1 MIMATGQSYQSFLG
15 NKQALIDET
24 LNQIKRDDLIS
35 RIWKHDY
42 TIWKPEPTEISNRLG
57 WLHSPDYMKERI
69 SEINSFVA
77 EVKDAGYHQAL
88 LMGMGGSS
96 LAPEVF
102 RKTFGVKSGY
112 LDLSVLDSTDPGA
125 VLYHEKNLDLKKS
138 LFIVSTKSGGT
149 VETLSFMKYFY
160 NKLKVGMPEEEIG
173 RHFIAIT
180 DPGSSLEQTAKDLSF
195 RRTFL
200 NDSEVG
206 GRYSALTHFG
216 LVPAALAG
224 VDLNRLLDRAQ
235 AISQKCKGYDFQK
248 NSAAHLG
255 VILGRLALAGQDK
268 VTFIA
273 SPEIKYF
280 GTWVEQL
287 IAESSGK
294 EGRGILPI
302 DGEELLADDQYSKD
316 RLFVF
321 LHFHNS
327 NEYVMQVNSLKQA
340 GRPVVQIDFN
350 DIYDLGREFFRWEFA
365 IAIAGW
371 CLKINP
377 FNQPN
382 VESAKVQAR
391 KMVDSYENSGK
402 LPELKAELTEGDL
415 KIFSDEN
422 QTDLNDILN
431 RFFSQANQGDSEGK
445 NRSYISLQAY
455 LIPNEENDSLFH
467 EFRTF
472 LQKKY
477 KMATTFGYGP
487 RFLHSTGQLHKGD
500 AGYGMF
506 IQFLADSSRDVKIPN
521 QPGEDASSITF
532 GILKKAQCLGDRQAL
547 KQANRQVILIDLG
560 SHIQENL
567 QKLMKALG

>member
-1 MIMATGQSYQSFLG
+1 MAVTGNNYHAYLG
-15 NKQALIDET
+15 KKQGMVDKALDK
-24 LNQIKRDDLIS
+24 IKQEDIIA

-57 WLHSPDYMKERI
+57 WLNSPDYMKERI
-69 SEINSFVA
+69 SEISRFVE
-77 EVKDAGYHQAL
+77 EVKKAGYKQAL

-112 LDLSVLDSTDPGA
+112 LDLSVLDSTDPA
-125 VLYHEKNLDLKKS
+125 AIMQHENQLDLEKT
-138 LFIVSTKSGGT
+138 LFIVSTKSGST

-160 NKLKVGMPEEEIG
+160 NKLQKTLPGEEVGQ
-173 RHFIAIT
+173 HFIAIT
-180 DPGSSLEQTAKDLSF
+180 DPGSSLEKLAKDLKY
-195 RRTFL
+195 REIFL

-216 LVPAALAG
+216 LVPAALVG
-224 VDLNRLLDRAQ
+224 VDLTRLLENAEVM
-235 AISQKCKGYDFQK
+235 SQNCKGYDYHQ

-255 VILGRLALAGQDK
+255 ATLGEMAKNGQDK

-273 SPEIKYF
+273 SPEIKHF

-294 EGRGILPI
+294 EGRGILPV
-302 DGEELLADDQYSKD
+302 DGEEVLSAQDYSPD
-316 RLFVF
+316 RLFVY
-321 LHFHNS
+321 LHYQNTGK
-327 NEYVMQVNSLKQA
+327 NQEKVAELKDA
-340 GRPVVQIDFN
+340 GLPLIQINFDN
-350 DIYDLGREFFRWEFA
+350 LYDLGREYFRWEFA

-371 CLKINP
+371 CLDINP

-391 KMVDSYENSGK
+391 KMVDAYKKSGE
-402 LPELKAELTEGDL
+402 LPELSASLTEGDL
-415 KIFSDEN
+415 KVYTDEKASDLKGVLN
-422 QTDLNDILN
+422 Q
-431 RFFSQANQGDSEGK
+431 FFNKASQGDSSGK
-445 NRSYISLQAY
+445 NRSYITLQAY
-455 LIPNEENDSLFH
+455 LTPDEQNDKLFH

-500 AGYGMF
+500 AGHGMF
-506 IQFLADSSRDVKIPN
+506 LQFLADIPKDAKIPD
-521 QPGEDASSITF
+521 QPGDDASSISF
-532 GILKKAQCLGDRQAL
+532 GILKTAQCLGDRQAL
-547 KQANRQVILIDLG
+547 KNVNRHVILINLG
-560 SHIQENL
+560 SHVKENL
-567 QKLMKALG
+567 QKLMKTLQ

>member
-1 MIMATGQSYQSFLG
+1 MAGGQSYQSFLG
-15 NKQALIDET
+15 NKQTLVDET

-102 RKTFGVKSGY
+102 RKTFGLKSGY

-125 VLYHEKNLDLKKS
+125 VLCHEKNLDLKKS

-180 DPGSSLEQTAKDLSF
+180 DPGSSLERTARDLKF

-216 LVPAALAG
+216 LVPAALVG
-224 VDLNRLLDRAQ
+224 VDLYLLLDRAQ
-235 AISQKCKGYDFQK
+235 AMSQNCRGYDFEQ
-248 NSAAHLG
+248 NSAAQLG
-255 VILGRLALAGQDK
+255 ATLGKLALAGQDK

-273 SPEIKYF
+273 SPEIKHF

-294 EGRGILPI
+294 EGRGILPV
-302 DGEELLADDQYSKD
+302 DGEEVLADDQYSKD

-321 LHFHNS
+321 LHFRNN
-327 NEYVMQVNSLKQA
+327 NEFVNQVDSLKRA
-340 GRPVVQIDFN
+340 GRPVVQIDFD
-350 DIYDLGREFFRWEFA
+350 DIYDLGREFLRWEFA

-402 LPELKAELTEGDL
+402 LPELKANLKEGDL
-415 KIFSDEN
+415 KIYSDEN
-422 QTDLNDILN
+422 QTGLNNILN
-431 RFFSQANQGDSEGK
+431 RFFSKANQGDAEGK

-455 LIPNEENDSLFH
+455 L
-467 EFRTF
+467 T
-472 LQKKY
+472 
-477 KMATTFGYGP
+477 
-487 RFLHSTGQLHKGD
+487 
-500 AGYGMF
+500 
-506 IQFLADSSRDVKIPN
+506 
-521 QPGEDASSITF
+521 
-532 GILKKAQCLGDRQAL
+532 
-547 KQANRQVILIDLG
+547 
-560 SHIQENL
+560 
-567 QKLMKALG
+567 